1 VTGANSPTSSRGLSV
16 IIPVYGNVLTLQ
28 RTLDSVDSAAG
39 EDAGDFPIEIVVV
52 FDGLIDASD
61 ELVAAW
67 KPKSPRATL
76 SAHHIE
82 HGGIG
87 HARNAGIKNAQFE
100 LLTFLDADDE
110 LTPARLALVRL
121 DDQAPDEVVIG
132 VQSIRVENN
141 ASIPG
146 PYVPTSVDVPRR
158 PQYYATSMLVRRAT
172 MLSINGF
179 DETYAVGDDI
189 DLVMRL
195 TESGVPVRMVDD
207 IVVLRYFHGANASY
221 DEQVS
226 EGDFFKAIRGHMRR
240 IREQDDGVQGH

>member
-1 VTGANSPTSSRGLSV
+1 M
-16 IIPVYGNVLTLQ
+16 IIPVYGNALTLQ
-28 RTLDSVDSAAG
+28 RTLDSVDSAAR

-67 KPKSPRATL
+67 NPQSPRLTL
-76 SAHHIE
+76 LAHHVE

-87 HARNAGIKNAQFE
+87 HARNAGIRRARFD

-110 LTPARLALVRL
+110 LTSTRLGLVR
-121 DDQAPDEVVIG
+121 DDDDASEEVIIG

-141 ASIPG
+141 ATSPG
-146 PYVPTSVDVPRR
+146 PYVPTSVDALRR
-158 PQYYATSMLVRRAT
+158 PQYYPTSMLVRRET
-172 MLSINGF
+172 MLAIGGF
-179 DETYAVGDDI
+179 DESYAVGDDI

-195 TESGVPVRMVDD
+195 TESGIPVRMVDE
-207 IVVLRYFHGANASY
+207 VVVIRYFHGANASY

-240 IREQDDGVQGH
+240 VREQDDGIQGH

>member
-1 VTGANSPTSSRGLSV
+1 M

-28 RTLDSVDSAAG
+28 RTLDSVDTSATA
-39 EDAGDFPIEIVVV
+39 DHGDFPIEVVVV

-67 KPKSPRATL
+67 KPQSPRVIL
-76 SAHHIE
+76 SAHHIA

-87 HARNAGIKNAQFE
+87 HARNAGIKDAQYE

-110 LTPARLALVRL
+110 LTSTRLGLVR
-121 DDQAPDEVVIG
+121 DDDDASEEVIIG

-141 ASIPG
+141 ATIPG
-146 PYVPTSVDVPRR
+146 PYVPTSVDAPRR
-158 PQYYATSMLVRRAT
+158 PQYYPTSMLVRRET
-172 MLSINGF
+172 MLAIGGF
-179 DETYAVGDDI
+179 DESYAVGDDI

-195 TESGVPVRMVDD
+195 TESGIPVRMVDE
-207 IVVLRYFHGANASY
+207 VVVIRYFHGANASY

-240 IREQDDGVQGH
+240 VREQDDGIQGH